1 MVVDTDTGGTFLL
14 CGWLVGWFCNSFRYY
29 NREKKKGVLIQYLHD
44 QSSHWYLVDLSLF
57 PFASLLRRFVMRF
70 AINIVGLRISIEFPL
85 DLPSQPPLLQ

>member
-44 QSSHWYLVDLSLF
+44 QSSHWYLVDLSLLPF
-57 PFASLLRRFVMRF
+57 GIFASPLRYAVRNQHR
-70 AINIVGLRISIEFPL
+70 R
-85 DLPSQPPLLQ
+85 PSHLNGPSPSN